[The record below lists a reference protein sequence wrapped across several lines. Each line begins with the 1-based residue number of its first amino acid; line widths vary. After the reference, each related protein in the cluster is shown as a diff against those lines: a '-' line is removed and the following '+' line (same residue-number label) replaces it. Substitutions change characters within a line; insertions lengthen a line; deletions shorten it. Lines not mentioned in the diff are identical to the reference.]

1 MKGNIWAGLY
11 AIDQNGDWGIP
22 SYYCST
28 SNCTWSSYSSLGV
41 CSRCADLSSKLT
53 KTCVREPGLDPGNS
67 TGCSISLPNGFSLGG
82 PENSRMNIM
91 AMSTS
96 QAPLVYT
103 NYTSP
108 IAIIHS
114 ITAGNTYF
122 VTPDTQVN
130 ASECVLVPCVLN
142 YLNATVIS
150 APIVSASGFN
160 GAVFME
166 YANTFWDNY
175 TFNNSSFPWNGPT
188 IDIPPNSTR
197 HDPTHYQM
205 SQPAFLAL
213 SSYLK
218 ALLSGFVTSNG
229 NDTYYFQSDDS
240 YHPVQADAADA
251 MQAIYTPFLGGCLD
265 VFGNILWDSN
275 ICSIT
280 TAAMA
285 MTASIRD
292 NSYTQ
297 FDFSTYAATG
307 STYSPKVVIE
317 VKWLWII
324 PTVAVWLLGVI
335 LFLGV
340 IWKTRQTRV
349 RTWREN
355 PLAVIF
361 LGIGD
366 KELEEVKGY
375 GLSEDGLKKKAE
387 QLHVRLHFTDTQA
400 KLEEV

>member
-1 MKGNIWAGLY
+1 
-11 AIDQNGDWGIP
+11 
-22 SYYCST
+22 
-28 SNCTWSSYSSLGV
+28 
-41 CSRCADLSSKLT
+41 
-53 KTCVREPGLDPGNS
+53 
-67 TGCSISLPNGFSLGG
+67 
-82 PENSRMNIM
+82 
-91 AMSTS
+91 
-96 QAPLVYT
+96 
-103 NYTSP
+103 
-108 IAIIHS
+108 
-114 ITAGNTYF
+114 
-122 VTPDTQVN
+122 
-130 ASECVLVPCVLN
+130 
-142 YLNATVIS
+142 
-150 APIVSASGFN
+150 
-160 GAVFME
+160 ME

-197 HDPTHYQM
+197 HDPTYYQM

-307 STYSPKVVIE
+307 STYSPKVVIK

-400 KLEEV
+400 KLVEV